1 MIIDRYEVI
10 EKSQVIVL
18 KLGLEKSIIQKL
30 EEDILSLPDA
40 QNKSTNV
47 KAYMSTWNLWDQIDI
62 KPLMDKIE
70 PIIEDKSIVSFN
82 RFPPGAKIED
92 YPTIFNNIWSAVY
105 KKGDYTVPH
114 AHTPSSGSFV
124 YYVKA
129 ENDAAP
135 LIFSFSDFAVPALTD
150 TLVIFP
156 GYMTHEVPPLLS
168 DESRI
173 VIAGNFSRYS

>member
-18 KLGLEKSIIQKL
+18 KLGLEETEIKKL

-40 QNKSTNV
+40 QNKITNV
-47 KAYMSTWNLWDQIDI
+47 KANMSTWNLWDQIDI

-70 PIIEDKSIVSFN
+70 PIIENNSIITFN
-82 RFPPGAKIED
+82 KRVGEKIED
-92 YPTIFNNIWSAVY
+92 NPTIFNNIWSAVY
-105 KKGDYTVPH
+105 KNGDYTVPH
-114 AHTPSSGSFV
+114 MHMPAIGSFV

-129 ENDAAP
+129 EGDTSP
-135 LIFSFSDFAVPALTD
+135 LIFSCSGFEVQASTD

-168 DESRI
+168 DELRI